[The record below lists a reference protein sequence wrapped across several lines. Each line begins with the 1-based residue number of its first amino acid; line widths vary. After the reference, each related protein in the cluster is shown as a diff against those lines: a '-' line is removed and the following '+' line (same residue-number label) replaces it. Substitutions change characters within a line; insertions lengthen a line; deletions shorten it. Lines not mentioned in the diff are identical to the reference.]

1 MNDADGDGVCDEFEL
16 DGCTSNC
23 ACNFDVDATDD
34 DGSCVFEG
42 CDGCIYETAVN
53 FDANAVFD
61 DGSCIFQG
69 CMDDEFSNYNPVA
82 NFEGEGACTNE
93 PVNAD
98 FNFDGEVQLADLLA
112 FLLAYNTQG
121 PDWGMQP
128 WIAEACNVAPFSEA
142 ELLATLTFCEGE
154 ACCGNEGCSYPSAL
168 NYDPNADLDSGFCL
182 FPGCT
187 DPEAFTYDPLATVE
201 DGTCSYLPCPDFNGD
216 GVVQVVDLMDFLLA
230 WGVIYD

>member
-1 MNDADGDGVCDEFEL
+1 M
-16 DGCTSNC
+16 
-23 ACNFDVDATDD
+23 
-34 DGSCVFEG
+34 
-42 CDGCIYETAVN
+42 
-53 FDANAVFD
+53 
-61 DGSCIFQG
+61 
-69 CMDDEFSNYNPVA
+69 
-82 NFEGEGACTNE
+82 
-93 PVNAD
+93 NAD

-112 FLLAYNTQG
+112 FLLAYNTQKV
-121 PDWGMQP
+121 PIDNATR
-128 WIAEACNVAPFSEA
+128 IAEACNVTPFSEA
-142 ELLATLTFCEGE
+142 ELLAKLTFCEGE